1 MGVKTL
7 KSEQK
12 ATAAA
17 KRRRKR
23 EAAYMPSEGFCLPA
37 WLSNVG
43 IYTARYSRI
52 KRAHSS
58 TRKRQEALCALL
70 QDVRQEMVNLLL
82 SYPGSRA
89 ERALKDLY
97 TTARRDLADAVGKQ
111 EAKHE

>member
-1 MGVKTL
+1 M

-52 KRAHSS
+52 KRAHNS
-58 TRKRQEALCALL
+58 TRKRQEALCVLL
-70 QDVRQEMVNLLL
+70 QDIRQEMVNLLL

-97 TTARRDLADAVGKQ
+97 TTARRDLVDAVGKQ

>member
-7 KSEQK
+7 RSEQK

-37 WLSNVG
+37 WLSDVG
-43 IYTARYSRI
+43 IYTARYNRI

-58 TRKRQEALCALL
+58 TRKRQEALCLLL
-70 QDVRQEMVNLLL
+70 QDIRQGMVNLLL

-97 TTARRDLADAVGKQ
+97 TTARCDLAGMISRQ